1 MQTKKDLDYYKKLRY
16 KVIVQPEYYENEKWF
31 IAYCNEL
38 GKYSCRGEG
47 ETYEE
52 AVKNFE
58 KEKESFIE
66 YLYKNNKNIPEPE
79 NYESKEYSGNIN
91 IRMNPDLHAILAE
104 NAKLKGISLNQ
115 YIIFLLTQNV
125 TLDAVSREFGS
136 RFDHFI
142 QDFNS
147 IANEYMRNRIQYNK
161 SLIFENKKRIERLE
175 SKLDDS
181 IRLGYG
187 LTG

>member
-1 MQTKKDLDYYKKLRY
+1 MRANKTLDYYKNLRY
-16 KVIVQPEYYENEKWF
+16 KVIVQPEYYENEKWY

-58 KEKESFIE
+58 EEKNNFIE
-66 YLYKNNKNIPEPE
+66 YLYKNKKNIPEPE
-79 NYESKEYSGNIN
+79 IYESKEYSGNIN
-91 IRMNPDLHAILAE
+91 IRMNPDLHAMLAE

-125 TLDAVSREFGS
+125 SLDAVSRK
-136 RFDHFI
+136 FDIKFD
-142 QDFNS
+142 QFLKDFVS

-175 SKLDDS
+175 SKLDES
-181 IRLGYG
+181 IGQYYG

>member
-1 MQTKKDLDYYKKLRY
+1 MRTNKTLDYYKKLRY

-52 AVKNFE
+52 AIKNFE

-66 YLYKNNKNIPEPE
+66 YLYINGKNIPEPE

-125 TLDAVSREFGS
+125 TLDAVTREFEDKFN
-136 RFDHFI
+136 RFL
-142 QDFNS
+142 QDFS
-147 IANEYMRNRIQYNK
+147 STANEYMRHRIQYNK

-175 SKLDDS
+175 SKLEDELS
-181 IRLGYG
+181 YKYG

>member
-1 MQTKKDLDYYKKLRY
+1 MQAKKNLNYYKDLRY
-16 KVIVQPEYYENEKWF
+16 KVIVQPEYYDEEKWY

-52 AVKNFE
+52 AVSNFK
-58 KEKESFIE
+58 KEKDNFIE
-66 YLYKNNKNIPEPE
+66 YLFKNNKIIPEPE
-79 NYESKEYSGNIN
+79 IYESKEYSGNIN
-91 IRMNPDLHAILAE
+91 IRMNPDLHAMLAE

-115 YIIFLLTQNV
+115 YIIFLLTKNI

-136 RFDHFI
+136 KFNVFL

-161 SLIFENKKRIERLE
+161 SLIFENKTRIERLE
-175 SKLDDS
+175 SKLDES
-181 IRLGYG
+181 ISLKYG